1 MGKVNEGQIEKKSY
15 ARYWAMDV
23 RAKVVVMGETVTKA
37 EFARRKGWHRSY
49 VTRLAAENRL
59 VLDGTGPKARVKVA
73 ESEAALAQTMG
84 NRDDVAA
91 RHAENRGAD
100 APSQQPASQI
110 APAAPKTGPVGQGAG
125 LASGEG
131 GEPDPESFGPL
142 AAARH
147 AKILAESRRAVA
159 LAEREEIERDKLAGE
174 LLERSEVE
182 LAFKAVG
189 AQIRSL
195 METYP
200 DQVAPLVAPV
210 ATLEDCHA
218 LLSEQCRNVLS
229 NFSAAMQRQAEALQ
243 KGGAA

>member
-1 MGKVNEGQIEKKSY
+1 
-15 ARYWAMDV
+15 
-23 RAKVVVMGETVTKA
+23 MGETVSKA

-49 VTRLAAENRL
+49 ITRLAAQNRL
-59 VLDGTGPKARVKVA
+59 VLEGTGPKARIKVA

-100 APSQQPASQI
+100 VAQPQPGAES
-110 APAAPKTGPVGQGAG
+110 APAAPNIAPAG
-125 LASGEG
+125 LIRVESAGDD
-131 GEPDPESFGPL
+131 GEPNPELIGPL
-142 AAARH
+142 AGARH

-159 LAEREEIERDKLAGE
+159 LAEREEIERDKLAGD

-218 LLSEQCRNVLS
+218 LLTEQCRNVLV
-229 NFSAAMQRQAEALQ
+229 NFSGAMQRQAEALQ
-243 KGGAA
+243 KGGA

>member
-1 MGKVNEGQIEKKSY
+1 MV
-15 ARYWAMDV
+15 
-23 RAKVVVMGETVTKA
+23 ETVSKA
-37 EFARRKGWHRSY
+37 EFARRHGWDRSY
-49 VTRLAAENRL
+49 VTRLVQQNRL
-59 VLDGTGPKARVKVA
+59 VLDGTGPRARIKVA

-84 NRDDVAA
+84 NRDDVAR

-100 APSQQPASQI
+100 SPQAQPAAET
-110 APAAPKTGPVGQGAG
+110 APAARNSAPSG

-142 AAARH
+142 ATARH

-174 LLERSEVE
+174 LLDRTEVE
-182 LAFKAVG
+182 AAFKSVG

-195 METYP
+195 METFP

-210 ATLEDCHA
+210 ATLEDCRA
-218 LLSEQCRNVLS
+218 LLTEQCRNVLV
-229 NFSAAMQRQAEALQ
+229 NFNAACLRQAEGLA
-243 KGGAA
+243 KGGA

>member
-1 MGKVNEGQIEKKSY
+1 MVEL
-15 ARYWAMDV
+15 
-23 RAKVVVMGETVTKA
+23 VTKA

-59 VLDGTGPKARVKVA
+59 VLEGTGPKARVNVA
-73 ESEAALAQTMG
+73 ASEAALAQTMG
-84 NRDDVAA
+84 NRDDVAR

-100 APSQQPASQI
+100 VAQPQPSAES
-110 APAAPKTGPVGQGAG
+110 APAASKTAPPGAAG

-159 LAEREEIERDKLAGE
+159 LAEREEIERDKLTGD

-182 LAFKAVG
+182 LAFKTVG

-218 LLSEQCRNVLS
+218 LLSEQCRNVLA
-229 NFSAAMQRQAEALQ
+229 NFSAAMHRQAEALA
-243 KGGAA
+243 KAIA

>member
-1 MGKVNEGQIEKKSY
+1 MV
-15 ARYWAMDV
+15 
-23 RAKVVVMGETVTKA
+23 ETVSKA
-37 EFARRKGWHRSY
+37 EFARRHGWDRSY
-49 VTRLAAENRL
+49 VTRLVQQNRL
-59 VLDGTGPKARVKVA
+59 VLDGTGPRARIKVA

-84 NRDDVAA
+84 NRDDVAR

-100 APSQQPASQI
+100 NPQAQPPAET
-110 APAAPKTGPVGQGAG
+110 APAAPKTAPAPPSG

-174 LLERSEVE
+174 LLDRTEVE
-182 LAFKAVG
+182 HAFKTVG

-195 METYP
+195 METFP

-218 LLSEQCRNVLS
+218 LLTEQCRNVLV
-229 NFSAAMQRQAEALQ
+229 NFNAACLRQAEGLA
-243 KGGAA
+243 KGGA